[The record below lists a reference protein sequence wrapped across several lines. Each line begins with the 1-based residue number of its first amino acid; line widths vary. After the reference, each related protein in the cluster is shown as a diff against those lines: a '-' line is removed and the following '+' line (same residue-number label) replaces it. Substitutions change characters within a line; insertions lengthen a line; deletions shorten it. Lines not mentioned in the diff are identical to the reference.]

1 MSSKFPGFP
10 GFSFSLPFS
19 SSVRSKWA
27 VIVGGCGPRFLVS
40 EETWAV
46 IPSRQRKQK
55 LCFPHRT
62 AKWLSWANLCISSVT
77 CFISLPCNYLQRE
90 KLPLHIFIHIIHAWG
105 LGLERLNLRSVFAAK
120 MLQSARD
127 KINSFLLSEN
137 SKLFINKEKKVPDLS
152 PSCLMCGHVKGTG
165 PGFDPP
171 SPLSIG
177 HFV

>member
-1 MSSKFPGFP
+1 
-10 GFSFSLPFS
+10 
-19 SSVRSKWA
+19 
-27 VIVGGCGPRFLVS
+27 
-40 EETWAV
+40 
-46 IPSRQRKQK
+46 
-55 LCFPHRT
+55 
-62 AKWLSWANLCISSVT
+62 
-77 CFISLPCNYLQRE
+77 
-90 KLPLHIFIHIIHAWG
+90 
-105 LGLERLNLRSVFAAK
+105 